1 MARVAAD
8 KYQSEGAR
16 RSRKGEKWACRQ
28 VKCPWRAGDTI
39 SLFPESFSIFF
50 GLSSGSKK
58 KKKRAFLQSVVVR
71 EADSRAAEAAEA
83 AAAFLEKEMIRPA
96 QGIRWLAPASTKWW
110 SSVVGPSEQW
120 LISLWWGA
128 HIITGCYFDY

>member
-1 MARVAAD
+1 VARVAAD

-39 SLFPESFSIFF
+39 SLFPESFSIFWVEKQ
-50 GLSSGSKK
+50 KK
-58 KKKRAFLQSVVVR
+58 KLKGAFLQSLVFR

-83 AAAFLEKEMIRPA
+83 AAAFL
-96 QGIRWLAPASTKWW
+96 
-110 SSVVGPSEQW
+110 
-120 LISLWWGA
+120 
-128 HIITGCYFDY
+128 